1 MREATPEAHKE
12 VKSLSPQ
19 ARKLLARLSNSGA
32 SLGSAI
38 DASLDVGIDAP
49 AADMPE
55 MLSTSA
61 PVLLTPHGDSKAD
74 AFADLL
80 GHIDDGSDAM
90 MIDEKAALA
99 VAEKYRNEK
108 QAATIAFDDDD
119 LLDEFA
125 GGNDDASQAFDTVMD
140 EALAPLTDTE
150 IDAVLGDDPFGENEL
165 DEARKRGRFSGLISR
180 FRTGAGGVKQLIGVR
195 NAAAAYDA

>member
-1 MREATPEAHKE
+1 MREATPEAHQE

-19 ARKLLARLSNSGA
+19 ARKLLAQLSNSGA
-32 SLGSAI
+32 TLGGAP
-38 DASLDVGIDAP
+38 DAGLDVGIDAP
-49 AADMPE
+49 AAEMPE

-90 MIDEKAALA
+90 MIDEEAALA

-119 LLDEFA
+119 LLAEDLFVELRDELGRRRTMVDDMA
-125 GGNDDASQAFDTVMD
+125 MSAILRAASLRVRRRKATRPGGGFD
-140 EALAPLTDTE
+140 
-150 IDAVLGDDPFGENEL
+150 
-165 DEARKRGRFSGLISR
+165 
-180 FRTGAGGVKQLIGVR
+180 
-195 NAAAAYDA
+195 